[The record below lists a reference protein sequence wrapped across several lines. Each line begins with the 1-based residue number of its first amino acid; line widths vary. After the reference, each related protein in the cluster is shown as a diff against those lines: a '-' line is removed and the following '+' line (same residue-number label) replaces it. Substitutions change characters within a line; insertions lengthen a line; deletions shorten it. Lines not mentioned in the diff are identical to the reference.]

1 MCEREREKRREG
13 ESKGDRVHEGQVRG
27 GKWEHSE
34 ACREEE
40 LREGNYKGGL

>member
-13 ESKGDRVHEGQVRG
+13 ESKGDRVHERQEGEL
-27 GKWEHSE
+27 EHWE